1 MTFINIL
8 YRGRRMCVG
17 VSALMRRCEFQGLY
31 FQTKFFSNHSQL
43 FSCWSTLRC
52 YVKTLRKDQRII
64 NWKSLDRISTCHLKC
79 MWPRLS
85 PPHILRHSE
94 VRSPVLYL
102 LEHFLGDSNNR
113 IWFSDNQ
120 GWSLSRA
127 RAGVR
132 LSHVS
137 FSFPHRHRSSG
148 PREGTE
154 FKFKSPLW
162 PSHQLPLTLFEFQCN
177 DASPFF
183 SLPGL
188 PPSDGGDPVTRP
200 GPRAVGDPPPALR
213 WWPLCGPTVGD
224 LSRARHNT
232 QYTQSHTTYF
242 NFKCVQCAPPNM
254 ENGL

>member
-1 MTFINIL
+1 MS
-8 YRGRRMCVG
+8 VG
-17 VSALMRRCEFQGLY
+17 VSALMKRCELLGLY

-43 FSCWSTLRC
+43 FSWWSTLRC

-64 NWKSLDRISTCHLKC
+64 NWKSLDRISTCQLKC

-85 PPHILRHSE
+85 PHILRHSE

-120 GWSLSRA
+120 SWSLSRA

-137 FSFPHRHRSSG
+137 FSFPHRHWQSG

-154 FKFKSPLW
+154 FKFKSPLR

-183 SLPGL
+183 FSAWSPPIRWWGPCDQARPPGGWWPSSV
-188 PPSDGGDPVTRP
+188 PPVVTIVWP
-200 GPRAVGDPPPALR
+200 YC
-213 WWPLCGPTVGD
+213 WWPLPGQT
-224 LSRARHNT
+224 
-232 QYTQSHTTYF
+232 
-242 NFKCVQCAPPNM
+242 
-254 ENGL
+254 

>member
-1 MTFINIL
+1 MKKK
-8 YRGRRMCVG
+8 YWVSVG
-17 VSALMRRCEFQGLY
+17 VSALMKRCELLGLY

-43 FSCWSTLRC
+43 FSWWSTLRC

-113 IWFSDNQ
+113 IWYSDNQ
-120 GWSLSRA
+120 SWSLSRA

-137 FSFPHRHRSSG
+137 FSFPHRHWQSG

-188 PPSDGGDPVTRP
+188 PPSDGGTLWP
-200 GPRAVGDPPPALR
+200 GPPGGWWPSPGPPVVTIVWPALLVTS
-213 WWPLCGPTVGD
+213 PGPDIT
-224 LSRARHNT
+224 HNT
-232 QYTQSHTTYF
+232 HRVTQRISTLNVCSVHLLTW
-242 NFKCVQCAPPNM
+242 KMVCK
-254 ENGL
+254 

>member
-1 MTFINIL
+1 M
-8 YRGRRMCVG
+8 RVE
-17 VSALMRRCEFQGLY
+17 VSALMKRCELLGLY

-43 FSCWSTLRC
+43 FSWWSTLRC

-85 PPHILRHSE
+85 PHILRHSE

-102 LEHFLGDSNNR
+102 LNISSVTQITGFDSL
-113 IWFSDNQ
+113 II
-120 GWSLSRA
+120 
-127 RAGVR
+127 RAGRYQEQGLVSDCPMCHTH
-132 LSHVS
+132 SHTGT
-137 FSFPHRHRSSG
+137 PDPGRGRSSNLNLPYG
-148 PREGTE
+148 QCI
-154 FKFKSPLW
+154 S
-162 PSHQLPLTLFEFQCN
+162 SQLPLTLFEFQCN

-200 GPRAVGDPPPALR
+200 GPRAVGDPPLALR